1 MQTVRSDSLTV
12 EAFSDSLFALL
23 LRRRVTGMRV
33 EVVCSNCGGH
43 MGKQLARLPLSAVVP
58 NLSDFHV
65 FLSSG
70 HVFKN
75 EGFPTPTNERHCV
88 NSVSIKYKE

>member
-1 MQTVRSDSLTV
+1 
-12 EAFSDSLFALL
+12 
-23 LRRRVTGMRV
+23 
-33 EVVCSNCGGH
+33 